1 MKRLNNNIMIKPEK
15 VSYGGWDNCL
25 KLGSDNFELIVT
37 LDVGPRVIRFGIP
50 GGQNLFKE
58 FEDQMG
64 VTSGNEW
71 MSFGG
76 HRLWHAPEVYPRTY
90 APDFNPVEYVWQKD
104 ILKLVQKTEPETGIH
119 KEIEIRFEGD
129 SVLLT
134 HRLINRNVW
143 AVEIAPWCLSVMA
156 PGGRAII
163 PQEEFK
169 PHPEVLSPARPL
181 VLWHFTRMNDPRF
194 TWGDRLIQL
203 REDNQIDS
211 KQKIGM
217 LNTQG
222 WAAYELGR
230 DLFIKSIRYIPGETY
245 TDLGCNCEFF
255 TMPGFLEMETL
266 GPLKKIDPDSA
277 SEHLERW
284 WLVPDVE
291 LPEDEEPLIEV
302 LNSHLE
308 NIGFNAIKV

>member
-1 MKRLNNNIMIKPEK
+1 MNKPEK

-25 KLGSDNFELIVT
+25 KQGSDNVELIVT
-37 LDVGPRVIRFGIP
+37 LNVGPRIIRFGIP

-64 VTSGNEW
+64 MTSGDEW

-90 APDFNPVEYVWQKD
+90 APDFDPVEYVWQND
-104 ILKLVQKTEPETGIH
+104 ILKLIQKTEPGTGIQ
-119 KEIEIRFEGD
+119 KEIEIRVEGN

-163 PQEEFK
+163 PQEEFR
-169 PHPEVLSPARPL
+169 PHPDVLKPARPL

-203 REDNQIDS
+203 REDNQINC
-211 KQKIGM
+211 KQKVGM

-222 WAAYELGR
+222 WAAYALGR
-230 DLFIKSIRYIPGETY
+230 DLFIKSISYINNKKY
-245 TDLGCNCEFF
+245 ADMGCNCEFF

-266 GPLKKIDPDSA
+266 GPLTKIEPDESI
-277 SEHLERW
+277 EHLERW
-284 WLVPDVE
+284 WLIPDVE
-291 LPEDEEPLIEV
+291 LPKDEGPLIEAIN
-302 LNSHLE
+302 LHLE
-308 NIGFNAIKV
+308 NIGFTAFKV